1 MRARRVPVPL
11 VLAATL
17 LLGGCVSWGG
27 PRRAH
32 HDITVLADRV
42 RALEEKV
49 ATHEAELARL
59 RAEPAVPRAAAP
71 PSGVEAP
78 PLVEIPAATAT
89 PPLPAVE
96 ASELPL
102 ASAPPPPAVFFGR
115 DVQSSYEAAL
125 ALYDAGDLAAAE
137 AAFRSLVA
145 HYPESELADNA
156 LFWIGA
162 AQMKRGDDAA
172 AEATMRALIEGYPA
186 GNKVPDALF
195 QLGVLRARAG
205 DPEGARAAFETVL
218 DHFPLTEAAD
228 RAAERLRSSS
238 PSP

>member
-1 MRARRVPVPL
+1 
-11 VLAATL
+11 
-17 LLGGCVSWGG
+17 
-27 PRRAH
+27 
-32 HDITVLADRV
+32 DV
-42 RALEEKV
+42 R
-49 ATHEAELARL
+49 
-59 RAEPAVPRAAAP
+59 
-71 PSGVEAP
+71 
-78 PLVEIPAATAT
+78 
-89 PPLPAVE
+89 
-96 ASELPL
+96 
-102 ASAPPPPAVFFGR
+102 
-115 DVQSSYEAAL
+115 SSYEAAL

-137 AAFRSLVA
+137 AAFRALVA